1 MCVRL
6 GSRCSWRFARSA
18 NSENSNNIWI
28 MNDDGNLNNNNYNN
42 NNGVRPTSFGTITYW
57 TKVNK
62 YKTWETRFNPCR
74 NAKNKQYKY

>member
-1 MCVRL
+1 
-6 GSRCSWRFARSA
+6 
-18 NSENSNNIWI
+18 

-74 NAKNKQYKY
+74 NAKNI